1 MRSRF
6 VVALFAALILALLP
20 AAPASAQPPGND
32 AFDGAISVSGLP
44 FEDLVDVAEATIED
58 GEPIETCAPFANT
71 VWYSLTLDTATDVVV
86 DTAGSDYDTTIAVWT
101 GDSLGDLANV
111 TCVDD
116 TFNSLQA
123 AASFSAEP
131 GQTYRIQVGAFGEAV
146 EGTTL
151 QLSIDEASRPTGRPD
166 IFKSSSRGVGASAFA
181 EEFDEENGTF
191 SFTDV
196 FVSQSRQKFFQG
208 RPFQSS
214 TLFVSHFEESY
225 NPETGEFSF
234 VDLFGFTDLAP
245 GQFDVNRQLRSGF
258 VDAEVTLSG
267 FSCTEG
273 PYEPNGEGFEFQTSC
288 TEIGPE
294 PVSVNVV
301 WAGQGPTFR
310 SRFSERFST
319 EGTRFSFRGTSTS
332 REATVT
338 GSVQG
343 ETIFFDL
350 DGAFGNLSRESFA
363 DMVVVRGG
371 MFIF

>member
-208 RPFQSS
+208 H
-214 TLFVSHFEESY
+214 V
-225 NPETGEFSF
+225 
-234 VDLFGFTDLAP
+234 
-245 GQFDVNRQLRSGF
+245 
-258 VDAEVTLSG
+258 
-267 FSCTEG
+267 
-273 PYEPNGEGFEFQTSC
+273 
-288 TEIGPE
+288 
-294 PVSVNVV
+294 
-301 WAGQGPTFR
+301 
-310 SRFSERFST
+310 
-319 EGTRFSFRGTSTS
+319 
-332 REATVT
+332 
-338 GSVQG
+338 
-343 ETIFFDL
+343 
-350 DGAFGNLSRESFA
+350 
-363 DMVVVRGG
+363 
-371 MFIF
+371 